1 MSRSFA
7 IIFLTPPLH
16 QLEMLEEGTSFASFT
31 GDGQSQGEKQK
42 QGRVFFAA
50 AGPSVTTLR

>member
-16 QLEMLEEGTSFASFT
+16 QLEMLEGGTSFAFFI
-31 GDGQSQGEKQK
+31 GDGHSQGEKQK
-42 QGRVFFAA
+42 QGRFFLLLL
-50 AGPSVTTLR
+50 VLL